1 MNHLSILFRGN
12 TELSSKAIFSN
23 FLDAS
28 AECFW
33 VFLIFFKKKFRS
45 QFRQGLVQGEK
56 PVIYPILEWLLK
68 NTETLKKRAY
78 LARYLVKV
86 EVPAEF
92 LAEEAISDLYQQVRL
107 KWLRNSF
114 TFSVFRPQRLSDFLF
129 SVLRRKKPFVEV
141 LEVKSELSWRHY
153 SENK

>member
-1 MNHLSILFRGN
+1 M
-12 TELSSKAIFSN
+12 
-23 FLDAS
+23 
-28 AECFW
+28 
-33 VFLIFFKKKFRS
+33 
-45 QFRQGLVQGEK
+45 QGEK

-114 TFSVFRPQRLSDFLF
+114 TFSVFRPQILSSFLF
-129 SVLRRKKPFVEV
+129 SV
-141 LEVKSELSWRHY
+141 
-153 SENK
+153 